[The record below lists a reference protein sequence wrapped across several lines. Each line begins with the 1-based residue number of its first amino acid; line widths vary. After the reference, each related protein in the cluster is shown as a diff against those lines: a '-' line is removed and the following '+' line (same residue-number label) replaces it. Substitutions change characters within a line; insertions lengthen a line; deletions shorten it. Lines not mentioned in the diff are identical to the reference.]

1 MTATFA
7 ASIFATHNF
16 QLFSF
21 MEILGYFASALI
33 GVSLGLIGG
42 GGSILTVP
50 VLVYLFG
57 VDPVLAT
64 AYSLFIVGATSLVG
78 AFPKYKDGLV
88 NVKTAVIFGIPAII
102 AVYVTR
108 AYLVPMIPSTVFS
121 VGDLVVTKAIL
132 MMGLFAILM
141 VFASYSMIRDKK
153 GVVENAPVAGPQKF
167 NYPMI
172 LTEGV
177 VVGILTGLVG
187 AGGGFLIIPA
197 LVLFSKLPMKQ
208 AVGTSLLIIA
218 AKSLIGFTGDLSQ
231 YKMDWTLLGIV
242 TALAIVGIFIGN
254 RYSRR
259 VDGDKLKKAFG
270 WFVLVMGI
278 YILIKELYLNP
289 ISTAAALGH

>member
-1 MTATFA
+1 
-7 ASIFATHNF
+7 
-16 QLFSF
+16 
-21 MEILGYFASALI
+21 MEIIGYFASALI

-64 AYSLFIVGATSLVG
+64 AYSLFIVGSTSLVG
-78 AFPKYKDGLV
+78 AFPKYKEGMV
-88 NVKTAVIFGIPAII
+88 NVKTAVIFGIPAIL
-102 AVYVTR
+102 AVYATR
-108 AYLVPMIPSTVFS
+108 AWLVPMIPNPVFS
-121 VGDLVVTKAIL
+121 IGDFVVSKAML
-132 MMGLFAILM
+132 MMGLFAMLM
-141 VFASYSMIRDKK
+141 VFASYSMIQDKK
-153 GVVENAPVAGPQKF
+153 SGPKEAETTGPQQF

-172 LTEGV
+172 LAEGGI
-177 VVGILTGLVG
+177 VGVLTGLVG

-231 YKMDWTLLGIV
+231 YEMDWRLLGIV
-242 TALAIVGIFIGN
+242 TALAVVGIFIGN
-254 RYSRR
+254 RLSRN

-289 ISTAAALGH
+289 AASAAAMAH